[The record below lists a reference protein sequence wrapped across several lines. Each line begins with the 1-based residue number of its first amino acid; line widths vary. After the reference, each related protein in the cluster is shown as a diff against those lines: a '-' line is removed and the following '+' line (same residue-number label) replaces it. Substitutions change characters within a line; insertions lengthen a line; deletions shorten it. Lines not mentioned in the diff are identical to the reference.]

1 MALAVPLPVA
11 PRSDI
16 CNALQTGST
25 GAFCLCNPLR
35 NCHECILEED
45 ASGAMRGSICLVCKN
60 QKLLVNGAC
69 VDACPEGTAQRGLGR
84 FNLRCDPALAGP
96 PLSFLGDDSSVVHS
110 DLTRYHRPNLN
121 LGRFENEISV
131 RFRTH
136 RSTGLVLSTWD
147 DHEAD
152 YFAVEL
158 DEGRVRASWDLGT
171 GRGTVVTP
179 EDHYADGQW
188 HSLRVTRIDSFV
200 SLTLDDR
207 PSVHSFAPGTAVTLD
222 VSHLFRMGFAETALH
237 PSVLSVRHLSTPP
250 PPFPLAHAQLS
261 DHAGVFGSWW
271 RHVRWM

>member
-1 MALAVPLPVA
+1 
-11 PRSDI
+11 
-16 CNALQTGST
+16 
-25 GAFCLCNPLR
+25 
-35 NCHECILEED
+35 
-45 ASGAMRGSICLVCKN
+45 MRGSICLVCKN

-96 PLSFLGDDSSVVHS
+96 PLNFLGDDSSVVHS

-237 PSVLSVRHLSTPP
+237 PSVLSVRYLSTPP
-250 PPFPLAHAQLS
+250 PPPSPPAHAQPITRAFS
-261 DHAGVFGSWW
+261 DPGGAMCVGCNRLPPPSPPPPPKKTTTNK
-271 RHVRWM
+271 HVHDWFLTLHLLPHCAIRSAA